1 MTFLAWL
8 KQVTLQ
14 QIFHSRGGS
23 ESSIDFFEIINYY
36 KFHLH
41 CNVQVCRSLRLS
53 QVTVTSHSVSICK
66 HNYSLSA
73 WWGRKKKKTILLMR
87 LSGNQMSQYRILFLS
102 KINNFKLLLNRT
114 EQWQLN
120 FLVLKLDLR
129 VFKIYCCTIYR

>member
-73 WWGRKKKKTILLMR
+73 WWGRKKK
-87 LSGNQMSQYRILFLS
+87 
-102 KINNFKLLLNRT
+102 NNIANEIIRKPDVTVQNFIPFKDK
-114 EQWQLN
+114 QL
-120 FLVLKLDLR
+120 
-129 VFKIYCCTIYR
+129 